1 MYQFFSLSPIQ
12 YNSYSYPIF
21 QPLVLPFTKLKINFH
36 QFSSSPM
43 LGYVDSGRL
52 DIDILETRQ
61 YGIFIFIIFFFNGPK
76 KVLIFYN
83 YLGHE
88 LNPPFFLIFDTYHTA
103 EVPSQGVCS
112 FSSISTLIYSFLLL
126 ISELNIFFTPHKHFQ
141 LTSPFK

>member
-1 MYQFFSLSPIQ
+1 
-12 YNSYSYPIF
+12 
-21 QPLVLPFTKLKINFH
+21 
-36 QFSSSPM
+36 M

-61 YGIFIFIIFFFNGPK
+61 SGFLSLFFFFQWAQM
-76 KVLIFYN
+76 VLIFYN

-88 LNPPFFLIFDTYHTA
+88 LNTPFFLIFDTYHTA

-112 FSSISTLIYSFLLL
+112 FSSISTLIYSFILL
-126 ISELNIFFTPHKHFQ
+126 ISELNIIFTPHKHFQ